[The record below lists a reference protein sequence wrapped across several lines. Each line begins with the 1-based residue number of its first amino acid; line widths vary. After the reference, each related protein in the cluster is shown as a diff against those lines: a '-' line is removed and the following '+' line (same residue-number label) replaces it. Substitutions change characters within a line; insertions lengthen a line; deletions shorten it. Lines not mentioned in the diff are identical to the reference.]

1 MKRNHDPR
9 KPGDLDRRGG
19 DPSDPDNRTWPAGEP
34 KASKRRTMGG
44 GMDEQPGRRL
54 QQETGEEVTGAGSA
68 RPGRRSDDD
77 GR

>member
-1 MKRNHDPR
+1 MKRNQDPR
-9 KPGDLDRRGG
+9 KPGDIDRRSG
-19 DPSDPDNRTWPAGEP
+19 DQADPDNRTWPAGKPE
-34 KASKRRTMGG
+34 ASERRTMGG

-68 RPGRRSDDD
+68 RPNRRNEDD

>member
-1 MKRNHDPR
+1 MKRNHDLH
-9 KPGDLDRRGG
+9 KPDDVDRRSG
-19 DPSDPDNRTWPAGEP
+19 DQADPDNRTWPAGEP
-34 KASKRRTMGG
+34 DASKRGTMGG